1 MRKFRKNFN
10 EYFKLISIKINYMD
24 FIIKLMSKKNFTFLR
39 KLILH
44 FSLKISGYK
53 NYGNFYKTGEEQVI
67 ELIKRNNIKNC
78 LDIGAHVGEFSKKL
92 LEIKNMNVIAFEP
105 MKKTFLELKKIET
118 KYKKNFKC
126 FNIAL
131 SNKSGKSEIFYT
143 NPLSQLSSITINLNR
158 INFLKNKKIKKQ
170 KILTDTLDKFSIKKK
185 NFFNKKIDFIKI
197 DTEGHD
203 LKVLIGATKFILL
216 HKPKFIQIEMNYHYL
231 FSGENL
237 FQFSKQLKSYD
248 IYQIMP
254 YNNGLIK
261 INPTRPEN
269 NIFHLSN
276 FLFIKRKK

>member
-1 MRKFRKNFN
+1 MN
-10 EYFKLISIKINYMD
+10 YLIKIFSNKY
-24 FIIKLMSKKNFTFLR
+24 FSIFR

-53 NYGNFYKTGEEQVI
+53 NYGSFYKTGEEQVFN
-67 ELIKRNNIKNC
+67 LLKKNKIKNC
-78 LDIGAHVGEFSKKL
+78 LDIGANVGDFSKKL
-92 LEIKNMNVIAFEP
+92 LEIENVNVVAFEP
-105 MKKTFLELKKIET
+105 MKKTFLELKKIEN
-118 KYKKNFKC
+118 KFKKNFKS

-131 SNKSGKSEIFYT
+131 SNKREWTEIFYT
-143 NPLSQLSSITINLNR
+143 NPMSQLSSISVNLNK
-158 INFLKNKKIKKQ
+158 INFLKDKKIKRQ
-170 KILTDTLDKFSIKKK
+170 KILTDTLDSFSKK
-185 NFFNKKIDFIKI
+185 NKAFFGKKFDFIKI

-203 LKVLIGATKFILL
+203 LKVLMGAAKFIDK

-237 FQFSKQLKSYD
+237 FQFSKQVKGYD

-254 YNNGLIK
+254 FNNGLIK
-261 INPTRPEN
+261 INPSRPES

>member
-1 MRKFRKNFN
+1 
-10 EYFKLISIKINYMD
+10 MD
-24 FIIKLMSKKNFTFLR
+24 FLTKLFSKKIFVFFR

-53 NYGNFYKTGEEQVI
+53 NFGDFYKTGEDQVFK
-67 ELIKRNNIKNC
+67 LIKKNKIKNC

-131 SNKSGKSEIFYT
+131 SNKRGQAEIFYT
-143 NPLSQLSSITINLNR
+143 NPLSQLSSISINLNK

-170 KILTDTLDKFSIKKK
+170 KILIDTLDNFSKKK
-185 NFFNKKIDFIKI
+185 QSFFNKKFDFIKI

-203 LKVLIGATKFILL
+203 LKVLIGATKFIRQ
-216 HKPKFIQIEMNYHYL
+216 HKPKFIQVEMNYHYL

-237 FQFSKQLKSYD
+237 FQFSKQVRGYD

-254 YNNGLIK
+254 FNNGLIK
-261 INPTRPEN
+261 IDPTRPEN